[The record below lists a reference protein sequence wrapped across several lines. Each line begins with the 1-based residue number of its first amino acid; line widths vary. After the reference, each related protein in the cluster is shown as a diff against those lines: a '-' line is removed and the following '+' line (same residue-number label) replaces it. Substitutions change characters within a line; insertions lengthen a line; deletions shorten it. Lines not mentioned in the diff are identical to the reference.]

1 MPPSS
6 SHISSPQNT
15 PYKPSKHP
23 PPPPS
28 IIFKLGSSIM
38 GVITYE
44 MEVTSSIPPAK
55 MFKASNVEI
64 IQGDGGPGT
73 IKKIYFG
80 EGSQFK
86 SVTHRV
92 DGIDKENFTYSY
104 SIIEGDAL
112 MGILESISYEVKLVA
127 SPDGGSICKNISK
140 YHTKDDAV
148 IDEEQIKAGKE
159 KASGMFKAIEAYLL
173 ANPMLIKQYIIE
185 ILLVSCVSLYL
196 YIYW

>member
-1 MPPSS
+1 
-6 SHISSPQNT
+6 
-15 PYKPSKHP
+15 
-23 PPPPS
+23 
-28 IIFKLGSSIM
+28 M
-38 GVITYE
+38 GVFTYE
-44 MEVTSSIPPAK
+44 NEVTSSIPPAK
-55 MFKASNVEI
+55 MFKAAILDSDNLIPKARPQAIKSVEI
-64 IQGDGGPGT
+64 IQGEGGPGT
-73 IKKIYFG
+73 IKKIHFG

-173 ANPMLIKQYIIE
+173 ANPDAY
-185 ILLVSCVSLYL
+185 
-196 YIYW
+196 